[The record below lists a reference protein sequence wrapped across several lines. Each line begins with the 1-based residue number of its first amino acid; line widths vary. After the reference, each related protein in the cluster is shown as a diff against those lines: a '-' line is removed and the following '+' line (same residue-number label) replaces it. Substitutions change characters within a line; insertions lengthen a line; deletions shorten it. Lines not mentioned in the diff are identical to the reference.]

1 MKKLKRVFYL
11 LCVFG
16 ISLFFLLGSSN
27 NAEAAT
33 SAVSANALTLHQKT
47 KIYSSNNLDY
57 FNGCEDYR
65 NYVSAEPAITILT
78 HGLGSKGYYWSNQK
92 SVNGGEKLA
101 YNSDSLIEKMY
112 QKLDGNMSLY
122 YAQCNSGSSFDLYK
136 LSRYDY
142 ETDGKE
148 TDRIDDISK
157 HIVLIYESYIPQES
171 NQKVYDEFHN
181 LIDTIS
187 LQYKALAGVL
197 PRLNLVGH
205 SRGGLTNIVYATEHA
220 YNVASVF
227 SLGSPYNGSVLAGI
241 DPVLTMLGY
250 KDKTTNE
257 LKPGVESILDY
268 NESVQIRDA
277 WNAAYK
283 SDVNMNVVA
292 YGSMTSINYIEAM
305 LDDLVTGGSE
315 YAEVV
320 KPYMDILENVVNVV
334 KKYPNLVGGTLN
346 FISGLAEVLN
356 TFDIN
361 IFGSILDGQITYEEG
376 QKILSL
382 FNVINGTAVIM
393 DDLFIDTN
401 SQLGLG
407 FKDGINFN
415 GFKRYVKI
423 FEVEDLTNNRCIPKQ
438 PAVVHNMETMNKTY
452 TNDIAN
458 SLVCGV
464 QSNTSIQLSD
474 GKTGAVNVS
483 GEKAFNFTAN
493 YTGKRI
499 FTANGATIK
508 LYLAKTNGCL
518 ENIETAQNT
527 LEYNFV
533 KGNTYVI
540 VISNSASGS
549 ISYSFILQ
557 EVLKMGD
564 NVITISKNDAR
575 IFKTS
580 ISKSGYYLFLLS
592 SDQATMTGATKY
604 DVGKYYKYLSSGE
617 TTVYITNNNSYDVTV
632 NVKLAEPTNIDLE
645 QREQTIGTDKKIVKF
660 TNPYNYS
667 IQYKLKIS
675 WTSSTTQYAY
685 IYNQNNSNIASVTT
699 GTKIKTYSFTLS
711 ANQSCYII
719 YSSNNNTIKSELIVN
734 SLQLKWKID
743 NVYSATSTT
752 LSRGK
757 TYDIKLVLYV
767 NNREVDTFDTLYV
780 STQSDYFT
788 FSGDRL
794 SIKYNALIGYDI
806 VIVPVVATDYLL
818 TITIGYNNE
827 FSFSITN
834 GDSIIL
840 NWSATVYNDSVQA
853 IAIKIV
859 SNGATYTLNL
869 TSASGSKDISV
880 YISTSTGESTISV
893 VSIKVNGKTFSNGT
907 KFLNQGAKIVNN
919 LYASGSGTSSSPYLI
934 SCYRHLN
941 NIRKN
946 TRSYFRLTQSISMAN
961 KGTWTPITSFYGTIN
976 GNNYTISNMKLN
988 VRTNGEDYGFVE
1000 YNYGTLLNLRFTN
1013 ATITTSLSDATIVMY
1028 IGVVAGYSN
1037 NTINN
1042 CDVSNATIDVQLFK
1056 GYVGGIVGYNAGGK
1070 VYDSDVSNSTM
1081 NISGYAGG
1089 IAGKNNATVEW
1100 SYVSSTT
1107 INYYW
1112 KTDNGCVGGTVG
1124 YNTSVGV
1131 VKRCNTSAYIEW
1143 NSSSNSRSI
1152 LPCLGRLIGRNEGSY
1167 SECNATGGYHINYY
1181 YWHFIGWYDQSD
1193 RCFKIDDGKVGY
1205 NG

>member
-1 MKKLKRVFYL
+1 MKKLKKVLCL
-11 LCVFG
+11 LCVFV
-16 ISLFFLLGSSN
+16 ISLFFLLGGST
-27 NAEAAT
+27 NAAAAT
-33 SAVSANALTLHQKT
+33 SAVSTNALTLHQKT

-65 NYVSAEPAITILT
+65 NYVSAEPAITVLT

-92 SVNGGEKLA
+92 NVNDGKKLV

-122 YAQCNSGSSFDLYK
+122 YAQCDSGSSFNLYK
-136 LSRYDY
+136 LSRYNY
-142 ETDGKE
+142 ETDGRE

-171 NQKVYDEFHN
+171 NQRVYDEFHN

-205 SRGGLTNIVYATEHA
+205 SRGGLTNIVYATEHP

-227 SLGSPYNGSVLAGI
+227 SLGSPYNGSALAGI
-241 DPVLTMLGY
+241 DSVLSMLGY
-250 KDKTTNE
+250 KNGNE
-257 LKPGVESILDY
+257 LVPGVESILDY
-268 NESVQIRDA
+268 NEAVQIRNA

-315 YAEVV
+315 YADIV
-320 KPYMDILENVVNVV
+320 KPYMDTLEKVVNVV

-346 FISGLAEVLN
+346 FINGLAEVLN

-361 IFGSILDGQITYEEG
+361 LFGSILNGEITSEEG

-382 FNVINGTAVIM
+382 YNVINGKAVIM

-423 FEVEDLTNNRCIPKQ
+423 FEVEDLTNNRCIPNQ

-464 QSNTSIQLSD
+464 QSNTAIQLND
-474 GKTGAVNVS
+474 GKTGVVNLS
-483 GEKAFNFTAN
+483 GEKAFNFTVN
-493 YTGKRI
+493 YSGNRI

-508 LYLAKTNGCL
+508 LYIAKANGCL
-518 ENIETAQNT
+518 EHIETFQNSFQ
-527 LEYNFV
+527 YNFAR
-533 KGNTYVI
+533 GNKYVLI
-540 VISNSASGS
+540 ISSSTIGNV
-549 ISYSFILQ
+549 SYSFNLQ
-557 EVLKMGD
+557 EILGVGD
-564 NVITISKNDAR
+564 NIINISKNDVR

-580 ISKSGYYLFLLS
+580 VLRSGYYVFTLS
-592 SDQATMTGATKY
+592 NEQASMTGATKY

-617 TTVYITNNNSYDVTV
+617 TTVYITNSNSYDVTV
-632 NVKLAEPTNIDLE
+632 NVRLAEPTNIDLE

-685 IYNQNNSNIASVTT
+685 IYNQNNNNIASVTT
-699 GTKIKTYSFTLS
+699 GTKMKTYSFTLS

-719 YSSNNNTIKSELIVN
+719 YSSNNGTIKSELIVN

-757 TYDIKLVLYV
+757 KYDIKLVLYV
-767 NNREVDTFDTLYV
+767 NNKEVDTFDTLYA
-780 STQSDYFT
+780 STQSNYFT
-788 FSGDRL
+788 FSGDKL
-794 SIKYNALIGYDI
+794 SIQYNALIGYDI

-818 TITIGYNNE
+818 TITIGYNND

-840 NWSATVYNDSVQA
+840 NWYATAYNDSVQT
-853 IAIKIV
+853 IVIKIV
-859 SNGATYTLNL
+859 SNGKSYSLELNG
-869 TSASGSKDISV
+869 ANGNRDISS
-880 YISTSTGESTISV
+880 YISSVTGESTISV
-893 VSIKVNGKTFSNGT
+893 ISIKINGKTFSNGT
-907 KFLNQGAKIVNN
+907 KFFNQSNKFVNN
-919 LYASGSGTSSSPYLI
+919 LYASGSGTASSPYMI

-946 TRSYFRLTQSISMAN
+946 TSSNYKLSNNISLAN
-961 KGTWTPITSFYGTIN
+961 KGTWTPISSFSGTIN
-976 GNNYTISNMKLN
+976 GNSYTISNMKLN
-988 VRTNGEDYGFVE
+988 VSQNGEDYGFVE
-1000 YNYGTLLNLRFTN
+1000 YNYGTLLNLKFTN
-1013 ATITTSLSDATIVMY
+1013 ATITTSLSDASTVMY
-1028 IGVVAGYSN
+1028 IGVVAGYNSN
-1037 NTINN
+1037 SINN
-1042 CDVSNATIDVQLFK
+1042 CDVSYATIDVQLFK
-1056 GYVGGIVGYNAGGK
+1056 GYVGGIVGYNSDGK
-1070 VYDSDVSNSTM
+1070 VYDSDLNNTTM
-1081 NISGYAGG
+1081 KISGYAGG
-1089 IAGKNNATVEW
+1089 VVGKNTGTVEW

-1107 INYYW
+1107 IYYYW
-1112 KTDNGCVGGTVG
+1112 KTNNGYVGGTVG
-1124 YNTSVGV
+1124 YNTSSGV

-1143 NSSSNSRSI
+1143 ESTSNSRDI
-1152 LPCLGRLIGRNEGSY
+1152 LPCLGKLIGRNEGTY
-1167 SECNATGGYHINYY
+1167 SDCNATGGYHINYY

-1193 RCFKIDDGKVGY
+1193 RCFKVDDGKVGY